1 MTKVTEIYRGRVVNL
16 RRETVTLPT
25 GVETTLD
32 LMDHPGAAAI
42 VAIDVQGRVVL
53 IRQYR
58 HAAAGYL
65 WEIPAGTL
73 DAGESP
79 ATCARRELQEEAG
92 VSADCLTELGFIFTA
107 PGFCN
112 ERIWLYLAEGLHPAA
127 LQRDRDEVIT
137 EVKHVSLTDA
147 LAMIDQGDIV
157 DAKTTVGL
165 FRAARSLAAR

>member
-1 MTKVTEIYRGRVVNL
+1 MTNVTEIYRGRVVNL

-25 GVETTLD
+25 GIETTLD

-42 VAIDVQGRVVL
+42 VPVDAQGHVVL

-92 VSADCLTELGFIFTA
+92 VSAERWTELGFIFTA

-112 ERIWLYLAEGLHPAA
+112 ERIWLYLAEGLRPAA
-127 LQRDRDEVIT
+127 LQHDRDEVIT
-137 EVKHVSLTDA
+137 EIKHVPLREALT
-147 LAMIDQGDIV
+147 MIDRGEIV
-157 DAKTTVGL
+157 DAKTTVG
-165 FRAARSLAAR
+165 